1 MPSILRIFLYQTDA
15 SLLYLGLCDPYGQ
28 GGSPF
33 GAEPGLQHYAVS
45 DLIGECAY
53 APMHYEADCDYG
65 SGQCQSL
72 CEWMFHICVFNRR
85 GR

>member
-15 SLLYLGLCDPYGQ
+15 SLLYLGQCGPYDQ

-33 GAEPGLQHYAVS
+33 RAEPGLQHYAVS
-45 DLIGECAY
+45 DLIGECADCI
-53 APMHYEADCDYG
+53 MHYEAHRDDHCGYG
-65 SGQCQSL
+65 YHLECSL
-72 CEWMFHICVFNRR
+72 HICVFNRR